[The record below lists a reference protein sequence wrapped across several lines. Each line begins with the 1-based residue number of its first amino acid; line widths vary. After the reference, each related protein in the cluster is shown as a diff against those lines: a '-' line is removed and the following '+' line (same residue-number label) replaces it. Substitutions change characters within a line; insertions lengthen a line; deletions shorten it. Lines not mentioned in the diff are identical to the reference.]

1 MYFYFILNHDYEQ
14 MEEKVTADTGEIE
27 GMSIG
32 QESMCVLGK
41 DRCVNVETEMDGNI
55 SNQPGKKRK
64 HDDVFEMNNESDDA
78 EVSTPQKKVCTSS
91 SSTAPVEHDHTY
103 CIGSPR
109 KLRRKLDD
117 VIDHAQR
124 VNKRLKKSWMKASR
138 LKKKVDSLTS
148 VVSALKKETTFS
160 AVPKEL
166 TLDEKS
172 NLHKV
177 CLVQTCCKYQP
188 CQGLHP
194 LRKWWLPSLHILCKL
209 GNHHLRNGPITL

>member
-14 MEEKVTADTGEIE
+14 MEEKVTADTGETE

-32 QESMCVLGK
+32 QESMCVLSK

-117 VIDHAQR
+117 VIDHAQ
-124 VNKRLKKSWMKASR
+124 S
-138 LKKKVDSLTS
+138 
-148 VVSALKKETTFS
+148 E
-160 AVPKEL
+160 
-166 TLDEKS
+166 
-172 NLHKV
+172 
-177 CLVQTCCKYQP
+177 
-188 CQGLHP
+188 
-194 LRKWWLPSLHILCKL
+194 
-209 GNHHLRNGPITL
+209 